1 MAFSE
6 LRFVFLFLP
15 LALLL
20 HKVMPMKLK
29 NLILTLLSLLFF
41 AWGST
46 KYMVLMILL
55 IVFNYFSGLL
65 IEARK
70 EEQDQKAAR
79 STLIVTVVLD
89 LLLLGF
95 FKYWG
100 FVLENV
106 NAILRTNFS
115 TQVTSTPMGVSFFTF
130 SLLSYIF
137 DVYRDKAP
145 MDKNFLNFTLFVT
158 FFPKLVSG
166 PIISYSAMAK
176 QIRERKLSAVRF
188 GHGCRMFIVGLAKKV
203 LLSNTLGTTFYAVSA
218 MAPES
223 VSVVT
228 GWIGAVSY
236 SLMLYFDFSGYS
248 DMAIGLAHM
257 FGFEF
262 GKNFDYPYMSASIT
276 EFWRRWHMS
285 LGAWFRDYVYIP
297 LGGSRVSKGK
307 IIRNLL
313 VVWALTGIWHGAS
326 WNFIFWGLYYG
337 GLLLLEKFVLAK
349 FLEKVPTVL
358 KQIGTVLL
366 VVIGWVFFFSPGLG
380 FAFRWLGCMFG
391 IGGNGFMD
399 EAAKYYLSSS
409 AIILIISALGAYPLG
424 AKIGNLVLKKPK
436 WPVYVT
442 VAWFALLIF
451 LCIAGMMVSTYSSF
465 LYFQF

>member
-218 MAPES
+218 MSPGD

-228 GWIGAVSY
+228 GWIGAISY
-236 SLMLYFDFSGYS
+236 SLMLSFDFSGYS

-262 GKNFDYPYMSASIT
+262 G
-276 EFWRRWHMS
+276 
-285 LGAWFRDYVYIP
+285 
-297 LGGSRVSKGK
+297 
-307 IIRNLL
+307 
-313 VVWALTGIWHGAS
+313 
-326 WNFIFWGLYYG
+326 
-337 GLLLLEKFVLAK
+337 
-349 FLEKVPTVL
+349 
-358 KQIGTVLL
+358 
-366 VVIGWVFFFSPGLG
+366 
-380 FAFRWLGCMFG
+380 
-391 IGGNGFMD
+391 
-399 EAAKYYLSSS
+399 
-409 AIILIISALGAYPLG
+409 
-424 AKIGNLVLKKPK
+424 
-436 WPVYVT
+436 
-442 VAWFALLIF
+442 
-451 LCIAGMMVSTYSSF
+451 
-465 LYFQF
+465 

>member
-20 HKVMPMKLK
+20 HKLAPMKVK
-29 NLILTLLSLLFF
+29 NIILTLLSLLFF

-70 EEQDQKAAR
+70 EEQDQRAAKN
-79 STLIVTVVLD
+79 TLIAAVVLD

-130 SLLSYIF
+130 SLLSYLF

-166 PIISYSAMAK
+166 PIISYAAMAK
-176 QIRERKLSAVRF
+176 QIRERKLSSVRF

-228 GWIGAVSY
+228 GWIGAISY

-337 GLLLLEKFVLAK
+337 GLLLLEKFVLASL
-349 FLEKVPTVL
+349 LEKVPTIL

-380 FAFRWLGCMFG
+380 AAFRWLGCMFG
-391 IGGNGFMD
+391 IGGNGFID
-399 EAAKYYLSSS
+399 DAAKYYLSSS
-409 AIILIISALGAYPLG
+409 AIILVISALGAYPL
-424 AKIGNLVLKKPK
+424 ATKLGNLVLKKPK